1 MNHLAQASVTG
12 AHGAELTQH
21 VFTDRHAASSIL
33 AVLAGLLGLAQIPF
47 DVVWV
52 SWRTTGWTD
61 TFTHLSST
69 PLMAL
74 ANGLTVTTW
83 VTALVLV
90 VLGLTSSARHLQ
102 ASYRAI
108 GLLAGLT
115 LAVEFTWI
123 VVVLLTGTLFPIWLP
138 SLLCLALGALLLVIL
153 LCLRPWDTTPPRPV
167 LVEPSPAVNHFH
179 VWTGTATHGP
189 YPLASLSLFVAEGRI
204 TPLTHLS
211 IAGGAWLPAHH
222 VPGLFP
228 VAVERARHQFS

>member
-1 MNHLAQASVTG
+1 MNRLTQVPATG
-12 AHGAELTQH
+12 AHGAELTEH

-33 AVLAGLLGLAQIPF
+33 AMLAGLLGLAQIPF
-47 DVVWV
+47 DVVWA
-52 SWRTTGWTD
+52 SWRATGWLD
-61 TFTHLSST
+61 TFTHLSSM

-74 ANGLTVTTW
+74 ANALTMSTW

-90 VLGLTSSARHLQ
+90 VLGVVSSARRQQ

-123 VVVLLTGTLFPIWLP
+123 VVVLLAGTLFPIWLP
-138 SLLCLALGALLLVIL
+138 SLLCLALGTLLLVIL
-153 LCLRPWDTTPPRPV
+153 LCLRPWDTAPPRPV
-167 LVEPSPAVNHFH
+167 LVDPSPSVDHFH

-189 YPLASLSLFVAEGRI
+189 YPMASLLLFVAEGRVA
-204 TPLTHLS
+204 PLTHLS

-228 VAVERARHQFS
+228 VAVEPARHQLS